1 MAVIDEYE
9 KLKATFESRNSPVA
23 VRLFRAKQAPL
34 ILFFLRRQF
43 KNPHISHIPHT
54 EMVRQLSHVL
64 EQISYRDYVEEDDND
79 LTQIL
84 DADQKA
90 ELLVKRWSDAGYI
103 TFEPD
108 EKGQYH
114 HALSSD
120 TEKVIQW
127 IYSLQKQEF
136 ISAESKFM
144 DIFNKLREIAEN
156 STEDWEEKVD
166 ALKARKRELEAE
178 IRRLEIEQK
187 VISAEDYYVKSR
199 FNEVT
204 NLAQS
209 LLADFREVDE
219 NFNGIKNTIYEK
231 QTNLEL
237 TKGNILNYT
246 LDALDDLRNT
256 DQGKSF
262 EAFYRHLLDDS
273 SKDELSE
280 LIRKVVAIMRER
292 EIEVEDEFLLH
303 LRVYLNREGN
313 RVRNSYHKLADKLN
327 KVLAEKSL
335 LERKNTIRIINE
347 IKSDALRAKDN
358 PPRGDG
364 FIEIDGFPD
373 IELSMERPLTEQ
385 PQDVQIEA
393 KALKTAEVDLTSLDL
408 GSLVSQFFIDREQLE
423 NQIANLLKK
432 KKQVTLKD
440 VIDHYPVSKGLSE
453 VLTYVNIA
461 TQSGKS
467 FINRDKEE
475 LVVIND
481 KGSKAIRLPEIIF
494 SK

>member
-1 MAVIDEYE
+1 MIDEYE

-43 KNPHISHIPHT
+43 KNPHISHIQHT

-64 EQISYRDYVEEDDND
+64 EQISYRDYVEEDDSD

-84 DADQKA
+84 DSEQKA
-90 ELLVKRWSDAGYI
+90 ELLIKRWSDAGYI

-358 PPRGDG
+358 PPRGDA

-393 KALKTAEVDLTSLDL
+393 KALKTADVDLTSLDL
-408 GSLVSQFFIDREQLE
+408 GNLVSQFFIDREQLE
-423 NQIANLLKK
+423 SQIADLLKK

-440 VIDHYPVSKGLSE
+440 VVEHYPVTKGLSE

>member
-1 MAVIDEYE
+1 MIDEYE

-43 KNPHISHIPHT
+43 KNPHISHIQHT

-64 EQISYRDYVEEDDND
+64 EQISYRDYVEEDDSD

-84 DADQKA
+84 DSEQKS
-90 ELLVKRWSDAGYI
+90 ELLIKRWSDAGYI

-156 STEDWEEKVD
+156 RTEDWEEKVD

-358 PPRGDG
+358 PPRGDA

-393 KALKTAEVDLTSLDL
+393 KALKTADVDLTSLDL
-408 GSLVSQFFIDREQLE
+408 GNLVSQFFIDREQLE
-423 NQIANLLKK
+423 SQIADLLKK

-440 VIDHYPVSKGLSE
+440 VVAHYPVTKGLSE